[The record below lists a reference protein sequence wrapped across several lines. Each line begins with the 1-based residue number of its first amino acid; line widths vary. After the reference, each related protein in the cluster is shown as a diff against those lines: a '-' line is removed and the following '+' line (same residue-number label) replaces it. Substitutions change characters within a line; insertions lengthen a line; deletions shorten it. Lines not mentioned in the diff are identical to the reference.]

1 MSRNAY
7 ISKVCIW
14 SEHKVGKQQ
23 RIQIYP
29 LQFIYVKMY
38 LNTITANMCTLENK
52 DNPTNLRKKAKRKR
66 KHIPH
71 AQRPSEYVEKRNK
84 RERNRIR
91 TVNEAFEE
99 LRKKVPSCGQDP
111 DLRISKMEVLTH
123 AIGYIE
129 DLCGC
134 LGYGNFAEYW
144 FHEGQFTRVK
154 ENTGSGLQV
163 NNSALHHLINL
174 IWLIN
179 QFNSMKCLSVRDP
192 SLRLIIVLPNLYM
205 QPFTIGKTFY
215 ICKSFR
221 IRFVFCHTYLNILLW
236 KFNFKSWIL
245 SNRVDLLS

>member
-1 MSRNAY
+1 
-7 ISKVCIW
+7 
-14 SEHKVGKQQ
+14 
-23 RIQIYP
+23 
-29 LQFIYVKMY
+29 MY

-52 DNPTNLRKKAKRKR
+52 DNLTNLRKKAKRKR

-91 TVNEAFEE
+91 AVNEAFEE

-111 DLRISKMEVLTH
+111 ELRISKMEVLTH

-179 QFNSMKCLSVRDP
+179 QFNSMNCLSVRDP
-192 SLRLIIVLPNLYM
+192 SSRLIIVLPNLYI
-205 QPFTIGKTFY
+205 QPLTIEKTFY
-215 ICKSFR
+215 ICISF
-221 IRFVFCHTYLNILLW
+221 RFVFCHTYLNIL
-236 KFNFKSWIL
+236 
-245 SNRVDLLS
+245 

>member
-1 MSRNAY
+1 
-7 ISKVCIW
+7 
-14 SEHKVGKQQ
+14 
-23 RIQIYP
+23 
-29 LQFIYVKMY
+29 
-38 LNTITANMCTLENK
+38 MCTLENK

-91 TVNEAFEE
+91 TVNEAFDE

-179 QFNSMKCLSVRDP
+179 QFKSMKCLSVRDP
-192 SLRLIIVLPNLYM
+192 SLRLIIVLPNLYI
-205 QPFTIGKTFY
+205 QPLTIGKTFY

-221 IRFVFCHTYLNILLW
+221 IRFVFCHTYMEI
-236 KFNFKSWIL
+236 
-245 SNRVDLLS
+245 

>member
-1 MSRNAY
+1 
-7 ISKVCIW
+7 
-14 SEHKVGKQQ
+14 
-23 RIQIYP
+23 
-29 LQFIYVKMY
+29 
-38 LNTITANMCTLENK
+38 MCTLENK

-91 TVNEAFEE
+91 TVNEAFDK

-192 SLRLIIVLPNLYM
+192 SLRLIIVLPNLYI
-205 QPFTIGKTFY
+205 QPLTIGKNFY

-221 IRFVFCHTYLNILLW
+221 IRFLFCHTYLNILLW

>member
-1 MSRNAY
+1 
-7 ISKVCIW
+7 
-14 SEHKVGKQQ
+14 
-23 RIQIYP
+23 
-29 LQFIYVKMY
+29 
-38 LNTITANMCTLENK
+38 MCTLENK

-91 TVNEAFEE
+91 TVNEAFDE

-192 SLRLIIVLPNLYM
+192 SLRLIIVLPNLYI
-205 QPFTIGKTFY
+205 QPLTTGKTFY

>member
-1 MSRNAY
+1 MTLIKFVKKRIY

-91 TVNEAFEE
+91 TVNEAFDE

-174 IWLIN
+174 I
-179 QFNSMKCLSVRDP
+179 
-192 SLRLIIVLPNLYM
+192 
-205 QPFTIGKTFY
+205 
-215 ICKSFR
+215 
-221 IRFVFCHTYLNILLW
+221 
-236 KFNFKSWIL
+236 
-245 SNRVDLLS
+245 

>member
-29 LQFIYVKMY
+29 LQFIVKMY

-91 TVNEAFEE
+91 TVNEAFDE

-192 SLRLIIVLPNLYM
+192 SLRLIIVLPNLYI
-205 QPFTIGKTFY
+205 QPLTLGKTFY

-221 IRFVFCHTYLNILLW
+221 IRFLFCHTYLNILLW

>member
-1 MSRNAY
+1 
-7 ISKVCIW
+7 
-14 SEHKVGKQQ
+14 
-23 RIQIYP
+23 
-29 LQFIYVKMY
+29 MY

-52 DNPTNLRKKAKRKR
+52 DNPTNLWKKAKRKR

-91 TVNEAFEE
+91 TVNEAFDE

-111 DLRISKMEVLTH
+111 ELRISKMEVLTH

-144 FHEGQFTRVK
+144 LHEGQFTRVK

-179 QFNSMKCLSVRDP
+179 QFNSMNCLSVRDP
-192 SLRLIIVLPNLYM
+192 SSRLIIALPNLYI
-205 QPFTIGKTFY
+205 QPLTIEKTFY
-215 ICKSFR
+215 ISKSFC
-221 IRFVFCHTYLNILLW
+221 FVFCHTYLNILLW
-236 KFNFKSWIL
+236 NL
-245 SNRVDLLS
+245 

>member
-91 TVNEAFEE
+91 TVNEAFDE

-192 SLRLIIVLPNLYM
+192 SLRLIIVYC
-205 QPFTIGKTFY
+205 Q
-215 ICKSFR
+215 IC
-221 IRFVFCHTYLNILLW
+221 TYSL
-236 KFNFKSWIL
+236 
-245 SNRVDLLS
+245 

>member
-1 MSRNAY
+1 
-7 ISKVCIW
+7 
-14 SEHKVGKQQ
+14 
-23 RIQIYP
+23 
-29 LQFIYVKMY
+29 
-38 LNTITANMCTLENK
+38 MCTLENK

-154 ENTGSGLQV
+154 ENTESGLQV

-179 QFNSMKCLSVRDP
+179 QINSMKCLSVRDP
-192 SLRLIIVLPNLYM
+192 SLRLIIVLPNLYT
-205 QPFTIGKTFY
+205 QPLTIGKTFY

>member
-1 MSRNAY
+1 
-7 ISKVCIW
+7 
-14 SEHKVGKQQ
+14 
-23 RIQIYP
+23 
-29 LQFIYVKMY
+29 
-38 LNTITANMCTLENK
+38 MCTLENK

-192 SLRLIIVLPNLYM
+192 SLRLIIVLPKLYI
-205 QPFTIGKTFY
+205 QPLTIGKTFY

>member
-1 MSRNAY
+1 
-7 ISKVCIW
+7 
-14 SEHKVGKQQ
+14 
-23 RIQIYP
+23 
-29 LQFIYVKMY
+29 
-38 LNTITANMCTLENK
+38 MCTLENK

-91 TVNEAFEE
+91 TVNEAFDE

-192 SLRLIIVLPNLYM
+192 SLRLIIVLPNLYI
-205 QPFTIGKTFY
+205 QPLTIGKTFY

-221 IRFVFCHTYLNILLW
+221 IRFFYFVILILIY
-236 KFNFKSWIL
+236 FYGNLIL
-245 SNRVDLLS
+245 SHEFCLIELICYHKHYLRQIKSDLRVNLIYQV

>member
-1 MSRNAY
+1 
-7 ISKVCIW
+7 
-14 SEHKVGKQQ
+14 
-23 RIQIYP
+23 
-29 LQFIYVKMY
+29 
-38 LNTITANMCTLENK
+38 MCTLENK

-179 QFNSMKCLSVRDP
+179 QFNSMNCLSVRDP
-192 SLRLIIVLPNLYM
+192 SSRLIIALPNLYI
-205 QPFTIGKTFY
+205 QPLTIEKTFY
-215 ICKSFR
+215 ICKSFC
-221 IRFVFCHTYLNILLW
+221 FVFCHTYLNILLW